1 MHSSV
6 FISICLMFYTLMVY
20 IMMVLA
26 RQYNILVLGFYI
38 YSMKSISDKRGKRF
52 FKTDKSSSV
61 SFSLFEYSSGGQ
73 QAESRVTSEVPF
85 HSFGPHVRSDVHAVS
100 ASVQCGGFNS

>member
-1 MHSSV
+1 MLSRTLQSKERLRTFCMNIIILN
-6 FISICLMFYTLMVY
+6 FIIF
-20 IMMVLA
+20 
-26 RQYNILVLGFYI
+26 LGFYI